1 MQIPKFDFSKLNNM
15 KKGFTHG
22 EASPICDKIV
32 FDKVVKF
39 INLNFPATQYYWI
52 FIPNHGFAT

>member
-1 MQIPKFDFSKLNNM
+1 M

-32 FDKVVKF
+32 FEKVVKF
-39 INLNFPATQYYWI
+39 INLTSQATQYYRI
-52 FIPNHGFAT
+52 FIPNHDFTT